1 MEEDDDNDY
10 EYHLNDPGEIK
21 QQIKNYQLKSKIITG
36 LIIFLIILFLGVF
49 GFFIYYFIIRK
60 SPDDNKDNN
69 NQPNSNTNPN
79 SNKVFNFSSL
89 FNVTYGVEG
98 NKIEN
103 TFKVNGSNYNNQ
115 SFGIINNGKDYKR
128 NPDRNTYDLFIP
140 EGLDKNKYNKILL
153 FIHGGFYI
161 IGDKTQLKP
170 ICQKLAK
177 QGYITASMDYSLL
190 NNTNYDSSIFKILD
204 EIASAIKSIKKTLK
218 EKGFNETKLE
228 LAIGGAS
235 SGSQTALLYAYL
247 YKASPLPIK
256 FAINLVGPVT
266 LEPGNGLQIKDLSNP
281 LDNIEEGTIK
291 KAIEEKTVVNIT
303 GEGGGIADPLGFMFI
318 FLGYKPAEIAEITKN
333 DSDKGKRMQEVYM
346 KFQLTFPIAY
356 PDKNPVPTLCL
367 YGGKDT
373 IIGIKHYS
381 LLKSKFANKSRID
394 IAYNKNLTHD
404 FYIEG
409 NPDSEKCFLDLKAK
423 LLDFSNKYF
432 SKNK

>member
-1 MEEDDDNDY
+1 
-10 EYHLNDPGEIK
+10 
-21 QQIKNYQLKSKIITG
+21 
-36 LIIFLIILFLGVF
+36 
-49 GFFIYYFIIRK
+49 
-60 SPDDNKDNN
+60 
-69 NQPNSNTNPN
+69 
-79 SNKVFNFSSL
+79 
-89 FNVTYGVEG
+89 
-98 NKIEN
+98 
-103 TFKVNGSNYNNQ
+103 
-115 SFGIINNGKDYKR
+115 
-128 NPDRNTYDLFIP
+128 
-140 EGLDKNKYNKILL
+140 
-153 FIHGGFYI
+153 
-161 IGDKTQLKP
+161 
-170 ICQKLAK
+170 
-177 QGYITASMDYSLL
+177 MDYSLL